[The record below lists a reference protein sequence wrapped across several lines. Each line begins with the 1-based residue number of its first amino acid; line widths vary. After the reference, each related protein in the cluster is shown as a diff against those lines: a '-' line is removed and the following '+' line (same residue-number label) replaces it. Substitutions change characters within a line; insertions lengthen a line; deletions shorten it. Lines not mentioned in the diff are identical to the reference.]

1 MKFYGQEKII
11 PLETSF
17 PTLRTLQNMSD
28 LFNRSAHSGSPA
40 YQWSLLRE
48 KKPSIAYPAD
58 GCSLCHTDHFLTRQS
73 DELEDPVLS
82 QYYKSPQ
89 PEQLLRPYPHH
100 LKTEYM
106 SSTIP
111 SWYRFSQHQ
120 SPQPAHS
127 SIPST

>member
-1 MKFYGQEKII
+1 MCLICSI
-11 PLETSF
+11 VLLIAVLPLISEVHCA
-17 PTLRTLQNMSD
+17 R
-28 LFNRSAHSGSPA
+28 
-40 YQWSLLRE
+40 

-58 GCSLCHTDHFLTRQS
+58 ECSLCHTDHFLTRQS

-111 SWYRFSQHQ
+111 SWYLFSQHQ